1 VVRLEGPED
10 TIALGER
17 IGKSVRGGTTIA
29 LRGGLGA
36 GKTVLA
42 KGIARG
48 LGVEEEVTSP
58 TYTIISE
65 YEGRLRLH
73 HVDAYRLSG
82 PEDFT
87 GIGGDD
93 LVADQGGLTLIEW
106 SEIVEE
112 SLPADVVTIS
122 LEILEGEGRLAAFSG
137 PYEEGWL
144 A

>member
-1 VVRLEGPED
+1 
-10 TIALGER
+10 
-17 IGKSVRGGTTIA
+17 
-29 LRGGLGA
+29 
-36 GKTVLA
+36 VLA

-73 HVDAYRLSG
+73 HVDAYRLAG

-93 LVADQGGLTLIEW
+93 LVADPGGLTLIEW

-122 LEILEGEGRLAAFSG
+122 LEILEGDNRLAVFAG
-137 PYEEGWL
+137 PYDEGWL
-144 A
+144 S

>member
-1 VVRLEGPED
+1 
-10 TIALGER
+10 
-17 IGKSVRGGTTIA
+17 
-29 LRGGLGA
+29 
-36 GKTVLA
+36 VLA

-93 LVADQGGLTLIEW
+93 LVADSGGLTLIEW

-122 LEILEGEGRLAAFSG
+122 LEILEGEGRLAVFSG
-137 PYEEGWL
+137 PYDEGWL